1 MVCRNRPTHRIP
13 VLLSSAACEWRHL
26 LQQRHSRLAQGL
38 NHSHGN
44 AWSWECADKHTHLI
58 KTPRPERQLCSRA
71 DKVSDR
77 KLRNTRGGC
86 RLAVARYPFFLNDG
100 WNNEIILFSCRKK
113 KSGPLINEPVFTSV
127 SLAEPESCPVFFGV
141 IILEVLENF
150 DAFFTYHLLSMQV
163 LHVLIHSILCQACS
177 IIWWASHDE
186 KTKTELF
193 SCSQIWPLRGVETVE
208 DLYVTPLYENREFDV
223 IHDKRLNSWSNEI
236 NFYIY
241 SLMSV

>member
-1 MVCRNRPTHRIP
+1 MWKNLFWCELCQELRSLKGSIGRLNCGVSEQA

-86 RLAVARYPFFLNDG
+86 QLAVARYPFFLNDG
-100 WNNEIILFSCRKK
+100 SNNEIILFSCRKK

-127 SLAEPESCPVFFGV
+127 SLAEPESCSGFFWGHYFRSFRKFRCVF
-141 IILEVLENF
+141 
-150 DAFFTYHLLSMQV
+150 
-163 LHVLIHSILCQACS
+163 
-177 IIWWASHDE
+177 
-186 KTKTELF
+186 
-193 SCSQIWPLRGVETVE
+193 
-208 DLYVTPLYENREFDV
+208 YV
-223 IHDKRLNSWSNEI
+223 SSS
-236 NFYIY
+236 FYAGPTR
-241 SLMSV
+241 VNT